1 MIGER
6 SDDRLEEKI
15 RQTLNADPA
24 AGSWKIGGGEV
35 KCTNNWNDVVVAV
48 VGGWSLTIPQD
59 SEDQFLRPIRPKGYA
74 ELFVCCEVMS
84 TTLYAC
90 EFRAR
95 VKRRRTHCQ
104 ALETLHQPHPLPGR
118 E

>member
-6 SDDRLEEKI
+6 SDDRLEEKR

-24 AGSWKIGGGEV
+24 AGSWKIGGGEL

-84 TTLYAC
+84 TNYPVRL
-90 EFRAR
+90 
-95 VKRRRTHCQ
+95 
-104 ALETLHQPHPLPGR
+104 
-118 E
+118 